1 MTNFLEKSVELD
13 KIIQSPDVHQ
23 QVEEMVQIDQYVK
36 KGMPMPK
43 APAPLGLLPDQFEDI
58 LQEIGINKK
67 RKLRDINNLFNNFR
81 QYLSLKYGIWS
92 VANINT
98 ARLIKKKMHVKNAL
112 EIMAG
117 NAYWSHVLEETGIT
131 VISTDSLEW
140 AKTSS
145 TGARPFHKVIDLK
158 ADQAIE
164 KYQDVDLILCSWS
177 PNFGNSDIET
187 IAAWRKFNPNSHLL
201 FIGEKDGA
209 TNSVEFW
216 SQDWF
221 KQTKELREINR
232 SFQSFD
238 FINEQIFE
246 INNEF

>member
-112 EIMAG
+112 E
-117 NAYWSHVLEETGIT
+117 
-131 VISTDSLEW
+131 
-140 AKTSS
+140 
-145 TGARPFHKVIDLK
+145 
-158 ADQAIE
+158 
-164 KYQDVDLILCSWS
+164 
-177 PNFGNSDIET
+177 
-187 IAAWRKFNPNSHLL
+187 
-201 FIGEKDGA
+201 
-209 TNSVEFW
+209 
-216 SQDWF
+216 
-221 KQTKELREINR
+221 
-232 SFQSFD
+232 
-238 FINEQIFE
+238 
-246 INNEF
+246 

>member
-1 MTNFLEKSVELD
+1 MTNFLEKSIELD
-13 KIIQSPDVHQ
+13 KKIQSPEIHC
-23 QVEEMVQIDQYVK
+23 QVEEMMRIDQYVR
-36 KGMPMPK
+36 KGMPLSK
-43 APAPLGLLPDQFEDI
+43 APEPLGLLPDQFEDV

-67 RKLRDINNLFNNFR
+67 RALTDINNLFNNFR

-92 VANINT
+92 IANVNT
-98 ARLIKKKMHVKNAL
+98 ARLIKEKLHIKKAL

-117 NAYWSHVLEETGIT
+117 NAYWAEALEKAGVVT
-131 VISTDSLEW
+131 ISTDSLEW

-145 TGARPFHKVIDLK
+145 TGAKPFHKVIDLK
-158 ADQAIE
+158 ADQAIQ

-177 PNFGNSDIET
+177 PNFGNGDLET
-187 IAAWRKFNPNSHLL
+187 IAAWRKYNPNSHLL
-201 FIGEKDGA
+201 FIGEQDGA
-209 TNSVEFW
+209 TNSAEFW
-216 SQDWF
+216 SHNWF
-221 KQTKELREINR
+221 KKTKELREINR